1 MRSARCSSEYSRS
14 CSIAILMMMAVV
26 GGAAFGAEQPGKS
39 QAGNQAADKSA
50 NSLKGR
56 IIVAELKFDQEKS
69 ARVQGRL
76 VGPATHEYTFTA
88 HKGQKVAL
96 AVSSDLSPWIGIN
109 LLPPVFAA
117 TARNI
122 PAVYTNF
129 IDGTTRWEGVAPG
142 NGTYTVRLGLM
153 NSQARSV
160 GRVDYELDVN
170 LR

>member
-1 MRSARCSSEYSRS
+1 MKPAAFTAGYSRS
-14 CSIAILMMMAVV
+14 WSIALLLIAGIAAVV
-26 GGAAFGAEQPGKS
+26 AGGETV
-39 QAGNQAADKSA
+39 AADEAVKTKAS
-50 NSLKGR
+50 
-56 IIVAELKFDQEKS
+56 ITVAELKFDREKS

-76 VGPATHEYTFTA
+76 VGPATHDYTFTA

-117 TARNI
+117 TVKDV
-122 PAVYTNF
+122 PAVYSNF
-129 IDGTTRWEGVAPG
+129 IDGSTRWEGVAPG

-153 NSQARSV
+153 NSQARSI

-170 LR
+170 LQ

>member
-1 MRSARCSSEYSRS
+1 MKPAPCAAEYSRS
-14 CSIAILMMMAVV
+14 CAIAILLIA
-26 GGAAFGAEQPGKS
+26 GGAGSVTG
-39 QAGNQAADKSA
+39 AADETLYKAQAS
-50 NSLKGR
+50 
-56 IIVAELKFDQEKS
+56 ITVAELKFDREKS

-76 VGPATHEYTFTA
+76 VGPATHDYTFTVR
-88 HKGQKVAL
+88 KGQKVAL

-117 TARNI
+117 TIKNV

-129 IDGTTRWEGVAPG
+129 IDGSTRWEGVAPG
-142 NGTYTVRLGLM
+142 SGTYTVRLGLM

-170 LR
+170 LQ